1 MSESLSNYEKSN
13 WGWILSQWQQQLGEW
28 VQYQLQRF
36 DRNLPDW
43 SPNWSLSK
51 NFVDFLG
58 ILYWIILGLFIA
70 WAIWR
75 LWREFSPY
83 IYAWLADEGFSSE
96 KDKEKTIPDLSVET
110 LISRSQSLYRQGNY
124 SEACRCL
131 YIATLQQLHE
141 KKILRHKS
149 SRTDGEY
156 LQLLQLSV
164 TPMQPYETL
173 ITTHEQLCFNKIE
186 VQEENYQQCQ
196 QAYREIEKR
205 EIEK

>member
-1 MSESLSNYEKSN
+1 MFASNYEISGYEKSN
-13 WGWILSQWQQQLGEW
+13 WGWVLSQWQKQIGEW
-28 VQYQLQRF
+28 IQYQLQRF
-36 DRNLPDW
+36 DRTLPNW
-43 SPNWSLSK
+43 SPNWSISK

-58 ILYWIILGLFIA
+58 ILYWIILGLFFI
-70 WAIWR
+70 WVIWR

-83 IYAWLADEGFSSE
+83 IYAWLADERFSPEQNGE
-96 KDKEKTIPDLSVET
+96 KSTPDLSVES

-131 YIATLQQLHE
+131 YVAMLQKLHE

-173 ITTHEQLCFNKIE
+173 ITTHEQLCFNNAEI
-186 VQEENYQQCQ
+186 QAENYQQCQ
-196 QAYREIEKR
+196 QAYREIED
-205 EIEK
+205 

>member
-1 MSESLSNYEKSN
+1 MLASNYEISGYEKSN
-13 WGWILSQWQQQLGEW
+13 WGWVLSQWQKQIGEW
-28 VQYQLQRF
+28 IQYQLQRF
-36 DRNLPDW
+36 DRTLPDW
-43 SPNWSLSK
+43 SPNWSISK

-58 ILYWIILGLFIA
+58 ILYWIILGLFFI
-70 WAIWR
+70 WVIWR

-83 IYAWLADEGFSSE
+83 IYAWLADERFSPEQNGE
-96 KDKEKTIPDLSVET
+96 KSTPDLSVES

-131 YIATLQQLHE
+131 YVAMLQKLHE

-173 ITTHEQLCFNKIE
+173 ITTHEQLCFNNAEI
-186 VQEENYQQCQ
+186 QAENYQQCQ
-196 QAYREIEKR
+196 QAYREIED
-205 EIEK
+205 